1 MYNSTNMCVASRHAA
16 QPLVN
21 LMLGDYF
28 ANNGFT
34 NFNWVMVKHISSGVV
49 SDRKG

>member
-21 LMLGDYF
+21 LMLGDYSLILIGLGLNIL
-28 ANNGFT
+28 AAGY
-34 NFNWVMVKHISSGVV
+34 S
-49 SDRKG
+49 